1 MSSPAELPHPD
12 VRDVPLTDILFALS
26 DPARLALVRDLADG
40 PLDMASCVLT
50 DPPLPKST
58 KSHLMK
64 VLREAGVIRN
74 VPHGRGRQ
82 VSLRREELDAVY
94 PGLLD
99 SVLAAA
105 GSPAAHL

>member
-1 MSSPAELPHPD
+1 
-12 VRDVPLTDILFALS
+12 
-26 DPARLALVRDLADG
+26 
-40 PLDMASCVLT
+40 VLT

-64 VLREAGVIRN
+64 VLREAGIIRN

-82 VSLRREELDAVY
+82 LSLRREEFDEVF

-99 SVLAAA
+99 AVLGDAVLGDADLGDPVLGDADLSDSGLGDAPA
-105 GSPAAHL
+105 G